1 VCELRRPAATGRRGT
16 GAGGAAQ
23 RGRVKDRR
31 MSLAQQV
38 RSWAGGMSLWRQI
51 TVALAVAALGSG
63 IATYLALTGALP
75 WRGPYTVLAL
85 LFLDRVLLF
94 VLAAVVAKRFYEV
107 WAQRRRGL
115 AGSRLQVRLVGL
127 FSLIAI
133 LPTIVVAV
141 FSFLFFSIGIEA
153 WFSDKVRTAITESV
167 AVADA
172 YVKEHQQAIRGDALG
187 MASDLDRYAPTL
199 QMNPQLL
206 APALTAQAAMRGLTE
221 AAIVDSNGKMIA
233 RTGLVFALGF
243 QDIPKDALRRAAEGE
258 VVVMTDDKEERVRAL
273 VQLDQFAGLY
283 LYVGRFIEARV
294 LAHRDQ
300 THLAA
305 AQYEQL
311 EGQRSGFQTTFA
323 VVYILVAIL
332 LLAAAISTGIHFA
345 AQLGDPIS
353 RLVGAAERVRAGDL
367 SARVPEGE
375 RDDELSSLSRAFNRM
390 TYQIQSQQAALIEA
404 NRQLDERRR
413 FTETVLTGVSAGVIG
428 LDRGGRIYLPNRT
441 ASALLGVDLDG
452 VIGEDLAEVA
462 PEMAGLL
469 EQVALRPDR
478 LAQGQVQIAG
488 ANSTRTLLVRI
499 AAEHDDNAISGF
511 VVTFDDITELL
522 SAQRKAAWADIARRI
537 AHEIKNPLTPIQLS
551 AERLRRKYLKE
562 IKTDPETFRIC
573 TDTIVRHVE
582 DIGRMVDEF
591 SAFARMPTPVLKPED
606 LATLVEQAVF
616 LERTA
621 HPKIHFAV
629 RIASRPV
636 QLNCDARLVGQAL
649 INIVKNAVEAIE
661 GRIVESGPNP
671 AGQIAITVEA
681 REPVAVTIEDNGKGL
696 PQQGRERLAEPYV
709 TTRTKGTGLGLAIV
723 KKIME
728 DHHGELVL
736 SDRAGGVGGA
746 CVRLIFASAADAQP
760 GPRRSPSATPVEL
773 SSVGHGA

>member
-1 VCELRRPAATGRRGT
+1 MSFARR
-16 GAGGAAQ
+16 
-23 RGRVKDRR
+23 
-31 MSLAQQV
+31 V
-38 RSWAGGMSLWRQI
+38 RSWAGGVSVWRQI
-51 TVALAVAALGSG
+51 AIALAVAAAGSG
-63 IATYLALTGALP
+63 MATYLALTGALP
-75 WRGPYTVLAL
+75 FGHGPNTVLTL
-85 LFLDRVLLF
+85 LNLDLVLLL
-94 VLAAVVAKRFYEV
+94 VLAAVVAKRFYDV
-107 WAQRRRGL
+107 WAERRRGL

-141 FSFLFFSIGIEA
+141 FSYLFFSFGIEA

-172 YVKEHQQAIRGDALG
+172 YVKEHQQAIRADALG

-199 QMNPQLL
+199 QMNPQLW

-221 AAIVDSNGKMIA
+221 AAIVNGNGKMIA
-233 RTGLVFALGF
+233 STGLIFALGF
-243 QDIPKDALRRAAEGE
+243 EEIPKSALQRATEGE
-258 VVVMTDDKEERVRAL
+258 VVVMTDDREQRVRAL
-273 VQLDQFAGLY
+273 VRLDQFPGLY
-283 LYVGRFIEARV
+283 LYVGRFLEARV

-300 THLAA
+300 THLAV

-311 EGQRSGFQTTFA
+311 EGQRSGFQITFA
-323 VVYILVAIL
+323 MVYILVAIL
-332 LLAAAISTGIHFA
+332 FLAAAISTGIHFA

-353 RLVGAAERVRAGDL
+353 RLVGAAEKVRAGDL

-375 RDDELSSLSRAFNRM
+375 REDELASLSRAFNRM
-390 TYQIQSQQAALIEA
+390 TNQIQSQQAELIEA

-428 LDRGGRIYLPNRT
+428 LDRSGRVYLPNRT

-452 VIGEDLAEVA
+452 LIGEDLADVV

-469 EQVALRPDR
+469 EKVALRPDR
-478 LAQGQVQIAG
+478 LAQAQVEIAG

-499 AAEHDDNAISGF
+499 AAERAESEISGF

-562 IKTDPETFRIC
+562 IKKDPETFRIC

-591 SAFARMPTPVLKPED
+591 SAFARMPAPVLKPED
-606 LATLVEQAVF
+606 LAAIVEQAVF

-621 HPKIHFAV
+621 HPKIQFALQIV
-629 RIASRPV
+629 ARPV
-636 QLNCDARLVGQAL
+636 PLNCDARLVGQAL
-649 INIVKNAVEAIE
+649 LNIIKNAVESIE
-661 GRIVESGPNP
+661 ARIAENGPGP
-671 AGQIAITVEA
+671 AGRIAITVEA
-681 REPVAVTIEDNGKGL
+681 AGPVAVTVEDNGKGL
-696 PQQGRERLAEPYV
+696 PQQGRERLTEPYV
-709 TTRTKGTGLGLAIV
+709 TTRSKGTGLGLAIV

-736 SDRAGGVGGA
+736 SDRAEGGA
-746 CVRLIFASAADAQP
+746 RVRLVFAADAAL
-760 GPRRSPSATPVEL
+760 GPRHTPTAPQAEL